1 MAVKAIDSK
10 EVSSVGN
17 LGVPAGALI
26 VVVCFFLPWVGFH
39 PVSAMAI
46 SSDPGKAD
54 LALMYLGIP
63 KTSVLARVG
72 ALYMIPI
79 IALSTLMVELV
90 IPPGHV
96 GRGAARLGVHAAG
109 ATLTSFFVA
118 FGFLFGAKLAYGFW
132 GALTGSLFISVGG
145 LFNEIR
151 NE

>member
-1 MAVKAIDSK
+1 MAVKAIDGK
-10 EVSSVGN
+10 ELSPVGN
-17 LGVPAGALI
+17 LGVPAGTVI
-26 VVVCFFLPWVGFH
+26 IVVCFFLPWIGFH
-39 PVSAMAI
+39 DVSAMAI
-46 SSDPGKAD
+46 SSDAGTAD
-54 LALMYLGIP
+54 LALMHLRIP
-63 KTSVLARVG
+63 RTSVFARVR

-96 GRGAARLGVHAAG
+96 GRRGARLGVDAAG

-118 FGFLFGAKLAYGFW
+118 FGLLFGAKLTYGFW
-132 GALTGSLFISVGG
+132 GSLMGALFISVGG